1 MAKQLNIVLS
11 APHKAEYRGGTVIP
25 PPWRRL
31 LRFFIAGGASRRK
44 KASLRRHLMSF
55 RFSFRSSHS
64 HTMKIERVGWGWNR
78 DLKTRFPVPR
88 AQTRVER
95 VSKLFDTKQHEA
107 ELESGKV
114 QSKYI

>member
-1 MAKQLNIVLS
+1 
-11 APHKAEYRGGTVIP
+11 
-25 PPWRRL
+25 
-31 LRFFIAGGASRRK
+31 
-44 KASLRRHLMSF
+44 
-55 RFSFRSSHS
+55 
-64 HTMKIERVGWGWNR
+64 MKIERVGWGWNR